1 MQGYWLNFIKTGNPN
16 GADLPEWEMR
26 TESQKELLQLDEQ
39 VQMTE
44 DPYTEIYKLLDL
56 YQDSLSE

>member
-1 MQGYWLNFIKTGNPN
+1 MQDYWLNFIKTGNPN
-16 GADLPEWEMR
+16 GADLPEWKMR